1 MNQYEIKYEHHDMPK
16 NYVVKKTIWSRDHKA
31 ALSAFLKG
39 KPDKQGFA
47 ITKKGGASIRIL
59 SVKKTMYVD
68 E

>member
-1 MNQYEIKYEHHDMPK
+1 MNLYEIKYKHNDMPK
-16 NYVVKKTIWSRDHKA
+16 NYVGKKRIWSRDHQA
-31 ALSAFLKG
+31 ALSTFLKT